1 MPLIL
6 KKREETR
13 RVAIVPKPVNRT
25 QSALNDISQKKKKN
39 KLLYNIIYMKIVL
52 IININSC

>member
-6 KKREETR
+6 KKREETP
-13 RVAIVPKPVNRT
+13 RVAIVPNPVNRT
-25 QSALNDISQKKKKN
+25 QSALNDIGSSLKKN